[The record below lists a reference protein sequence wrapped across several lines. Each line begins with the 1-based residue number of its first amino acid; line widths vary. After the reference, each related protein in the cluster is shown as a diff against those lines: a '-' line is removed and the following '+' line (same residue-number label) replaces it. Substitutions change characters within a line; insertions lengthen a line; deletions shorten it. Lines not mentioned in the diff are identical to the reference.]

1 MTTRAEYI
9 TAKISRLESRLTL
22 YVNAETAILNG
33 AQSYSIGDRTLTRA
47 NLRNIQETIEKIE
60 NELISLGGGGKVRVQ
75 RVVPRDT

>member
-9 TAKISRLESRLTL
+9 TAKINRLETRLSQ
-22 YVNAETAILNG
+22 YINAETAIMNH

-47 NLRNIQETIEKIE
+47 NLKNIQETIEKIE